1 MPLSEQNLDCHISA
15 VGVVFV
21 SNLFFLVMS
30 RVAVIFVVISAIL
43 HPSNETVD
51 GFVTHKNGQVMHLNF
66 STQGILWQS
75 VLLCCRKNMP
85 LSLLNALA
93 FGFIQ
98 SFVFQVSALLL
109 HDTEDLSTNRCI
121 SIYLCHK
128 LPPSSPFKLHHIWY
142 REEKWL
148 WTL

>member
-21 SNLFFLVMS
+21 SNLFFSSNVQS
-30 RVAVIFVVISAIL
+30 GSHFVVISAIL
-43 HPSNETVD
+43 HPSNETVG

-85 LSLLNALA
+85 LSLLNSLA

-98 SFVFQVSALLL
+98 SFVFQVFALLL
-109 HDTEDLSTNRCI
+109 HDTEDLSMNRHI

-128 LPPSSPFKLHHIWY
+128 LPPLSPFKLHHI
-142 REEKWL
+142 
-148 WTL
+148 